1 MSRLLRSLANNIII
15 PMCIV
20 VADDDVV
27 FNFIVLQLDQPE
39 PDAEVAI
46 VIGQDT
52 LGSAQIQY
60 SAAAQVSV
68 VHAVIGT
75 LSAHCV

>member
-1 MSRLLRSLANNIII
+1 
-15 PMCIV
+15 MCIV

-27 FNFIVLQLDQPE
+27 FNCIVLQLDQPE

-68 VHAVIGT
+68 VHAVIGM